1 MLVVRPPR
9 VPTYARTVI
18 AIDLDAANLGRIRMA
33 ISPTF
38 EAPSLLSLAVT
49 GRVHPVV
56 DDLRHDARHAMR
68 YPDVRMLAQLVSG
81 YPGYVPDF
89 LTPKPTA
96 GRPAEILRNQIDAV
110 AETPLDIVAANLA
123 SATATG
129 VHLPHQVRRAVDDG
143 TLTRR
148 AANGLDQFWRA
159 TFAPRWPEL
168 RNVLERDIADRAR
181 MLAQDGISRVLRT
194 LHSRLRWDGATLRIG
209 ISGDETSHAAGE
221 ELVLIPSV
229 LGWPHLFSQVI
240 DPTNAY
246 VCYPAARVGTAIG
259 RDRSGPGDGV
269 GGPAEARRQA
279 LDELLGQSRAS
290 VLLDLDQPRTTT
302 QLSSRRQLAPATV
315 SYHLGALV
323 SAGLVLRKREG
334 RQVSYNRTTYGDLLL
349 EAVFGS
355 AD

>member
-1 MLVVRPPR
+1 
-9 VPTYARTVI
+9 VI
-18 AIDLDAANLGRIRMA
+18 AIDLDAATLGRIRMA
-33 ISPTF
+33 MSPTF
-38 EAPSLLSLAVT
+38 EAMSLLSLAVT

-56 DDLRHDARHAMR
+56 GDLSHDARHAMR
-68 YPDVRMLAQLVSG
+68 YPDVRMLAQLVGG
-81 YPGYVPDF
+81 YPDYLPDF

-110 AETPLDIVAANLA
+110 AETPLEIVVANLA
-123 SATATG
+123 SAAATG

-148 AANGLDQFWRA
+148 AANGLAQFWRA
-159 TFAPRWPEL
+159 TLAPRWPEL
-168 RNVLERDIADRAR
+168 RNVLERDLANRAR
-181 MLAQDGISRVLRT
+181 MLAEDGVTRVLRT
-194 LHSRLRWDGATLRIG
+194 LHAKLRWDGATLRLG
-209 ISGDETSHAAGE
+209 ISGEETSHAAGE
-221 ELVLIPSV
+221 ELVLTPSV
-229 LGWPHLFSQVI
+229 LGWPHLFSQVV

-259 RDRSGPGDGV
+259 RDRPGPGDRV
-269 GGPAEARRQA
+269 GGRAETRSQA
-279 LDELLGQSRAS
+279 LDELLGQSRAA

-302 QLSSRRQLAPATV
+302 QLSSRRRLAPATV

-323 SAGLVLRKREG
+323 NAGLALRKREG
-334 RQVSYNRTTYGDLLL
+334 RRVLYDRTTYGDLLL